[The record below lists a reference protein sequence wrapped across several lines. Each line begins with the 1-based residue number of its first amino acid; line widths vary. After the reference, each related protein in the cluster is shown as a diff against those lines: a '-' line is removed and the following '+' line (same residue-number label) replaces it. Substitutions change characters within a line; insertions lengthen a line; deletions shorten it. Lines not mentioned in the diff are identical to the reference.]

1 MSFHKILIV
10 LSLIF
15 LFCVYGTSVRA
26 DTVTQLDITGGSLS
40 LDLGPIGSI
49 NGNFVQNGTIVMGQF
64 QPPPNIFPPMMID
77 GHTFSILTDS
87 SNGLFNA
94 PSAQVSGT
102 TITADLSSL
111 FAGITGPKING
122 MLNIGGMAT
131 GTYDPGTGQFSLS
144 WQHVYFDL
152 SSFDMN
158 LQGTTEVAPVPLPA
172 ALGLMGTGLSA
183 LTAFLGLGR
192 RHRDRLSQSL
202 L

>member
-102 TITADLSSL
+102 TITADLSS
-111 FAGITGPKING
+111 
-122 MLNIGGMAT
+122 
-131 GTYDPGTGQFSLS
+131 
-144 WQHVYFDL
+144 
-152 SSFDMN
+152 
-158 LQGTTEVAPVPLPA
+158 
-172 ALGLMGTGLSA
+172 
-183 LTAFLGLGR
+183 
-192 RHRDRLSQSL
+192 
-202 L
+202 